1 MVGRRIEAAGMI
13 AVNRTIESF
22 KCPRCGL
29 GYRGVKEPFPF
40 LRAGRF
46 DCVGMGRPDGR
57 RADDR
62 PLHPRNALTL
72 ITGRPLDLPD
82 ALPILK

>member
-46 DCVGMGRPDGR
+46 DCVGCTTEVHSWYGNFDYISWKGSK
-57 RADDR
+57 D
-62 PLHPRNALTL
+62 
-72 ITGRPLDLPD
+72 
-82 ALPILK
+82 